1 MRIRIEPGTSLRG
14 ITRVPGD
21 KSIAHRWLILAA
33 TATGSSSLLEVPT
46 SLDVRSTAACLA
58 GLTSKARPSLYGWAS
73 NDAGPAEGHR
83 STWNVRV
90 EGSRSGALT
99 TALEVEGEGRAG
111 LVEPTDVLDC
121 GNSGTTMR
129 LLMGVVSSAPFRTV
143 LTGDASLSGRPME
156 RVAGPLRAMGA
167 VIETNEGHA
176 PVSVV
181 GGPLRGVEFASPA
194 PSAQVKS
201 AVLLAGLD
209 AEGRTIVREAAPT
222 RDHTER
228 ALLALGAPIETGDGV
243 AVRRFQHAGFSARVP
258 GDPSSAAFLV
268 AAAALTGSAITI
280 VDVGLNPSRTRFLD
294 VMARMGVRTEVIV
307 RREELGE
314 PVGDI
319 EVLPGE
325 GTRSVRVEAD
335 ELPLVIDE
343 VPVLALLA
351 AHAGS
356 DSWFLAAG
364 ELRVKESDRLEGI
377 ARGIRDL
384 GGDAATEGNDLV
396 VAGGG
401 LEGGRADARG
411 DHRMAM
417 AFAVSALGARGSVE
431 VDGMESAEVSFP
443 GFTRTLAT
451 LGAAIEPAG
460 GR

>member
-1 MRIRIEPGTSLRG
+1 MRIRIEPGTPLRG
-14 ITRVPGD
+14 NTRVPGD
-21 KSIAHRWLILAA
+21 KSIAHRWLILAS

-46 SLDVRSTAACLA
+46 SLDVRSTASCLA
-58 GLTSKARPSLYGWAS
+58 GITGKARPALYGWAS

-83 STWNVRV
+83 STWNAGV
-90 EGSRSGALT
+90 EGSPFGAPT
-99 TALEVEGEGRAG
+99 KALEVEGEGRTG
-111 LVEPTDVLDC
+111 LVEPIDALDC

-129 LLMGVVSSAPFRTV
+129 LLMGVLSSAPFRTV

-167 VIETNEGHA
+167 VIETNDGHA

-181 GGPLRGVEFASPA
+181 GGPLRGVEFASPT

-209 AEGRTIVREAAPT
+209 ADGRTVVREVAPT

-228 ALLALGAPIETGDGV
+228 ALRALGAPIETGDGV

-325 GTRSVRVEAD
+325 STRSVRVEAD

-377 ARGIRDL
+377 VRGIRDL
-384 GGDAATEGNDLV
+384 GGHAAAEGNDLV

-451 LGAAIEPAG
+451 LGASIESVG